1 MVLNRMNDYVFKWIF
16 GNRDRKDLLLSFI
29 NSVLTDGGEED
40 IIRDIELID
49 RELDPAFYLDK
60 ASRLDI
66 LGETM
71 DGQKINLEVQTS
83 NDGDID
89 QRSMYYWAKIYQE
102 QLLEGMKYK
111 DLRPTI
117 AINVLNFNYFATEKY
132 HSKFAVLEEE
142 EHYRLNDNLQMHFI
156 EMKKWTK
163 LSIKTRNRLER
174 WLLFLANNNPI
185 ELEEIA
191 MKDATMTRA
200 LEAEKMFLS
209 SKEARYIY
217 DQREKA
223 RRDWF
228 SSIATAEERGE
239 KKGIAV
245 GIKKGRKEGFEEGR
259 KKGIEKSIEKMAINL
274 LQIGIALDKIQ
285 QVTGLDVK
293 ALEKLKEKTFP

>member
-1 MVLNRMNDYVFKWIF
+1 MVINRTNDYAFKWIF
-16 GNRDRKDLLLSFI
+16 GNKDRKDLLLSFI
-29 NSVLTDGGEED
+29 NAVLTDGGEED
-40 IIRDIELID
+40 IIKDIELID
-49 RELDPAFYLDK
+49 REIDPAFYLDK

-102 QLLEGMKYK
+102 QLMEGMKYK

-117 AINVLNFNYFATEKY
+117 AINVLNFNYFTTEKY

-156 EMKKWTK
+156 ELKKWTK

-217 DQREKA
+217 DMREKA
-223 RRDWF
+223 RRDLF
-228 SSIATAEERGE
+228 SSLATAEERGE
-239 KKGIAV
+239 KKGMAV
-245 GIKKGRKEGFEEGR
+245 GMEKGRKEGLEKGIAE
-259 KKGIEKSIEKMAINL
+259 GIEKTAINL
-274 LQIGIALDKIQ
+274 MRLGLELDKIQ
-285 QVTGLDVK
+285 QATGLSPKD
-293 ALEKLKEKTFP
+293 LERIRTHI